1 MGKKA
6 RYILLFILIV
16 VSVGVIVA
24 YRIWDKPEE
33 MVEDVQGVSISA
45 PELAKSFA
53 TDEAKAN
60 QQYLNKAIQVTGV
73 VTGTEK
79 DQDGGLMVLL
89 QTEDPMMS
97 IQCAMRETG
106 ATVEN
111 GKSVTI
117 AGFCSGSD
125 MLGVRLTSCVIK

>member
-1 MGKKA
+1 M
-6 RYILLFILIV
+6 FILII
-16 VSVGVIVA
+16 VSVAGIIG
-24 YRIWDKPEE
+24 YRMWTKSEE
-33 MVEDVQGVSISA
+33 MVEDVQGISISA
-45 PELAKSFA
+45 AELAKSFA
-53 TDEAKAN
+53 TDETKAN

-73 VTGTEK
+73 VSGTEK

-89 QTEDPMMS
+89 QTEDPMMT
-97 IQCAMRETG
+97 IQCAMREAG
-106 ATVEN
+106 AAVEN